1 MHNPVDQVKDECE
14 SVFQSPM
21 KILVEILHPAHVHV
35 FKHAIWTWQKR
46 GDDVL
51 VLSRVKECAND
62 LLDAY
67 QIPYTSI
74 SSIGAS
80 KLNLITEMLVRD
92 WRMWKAARKFK
103 PDVLIGIMGVTIAQ
117 VGKLIGKPAVVF
129 YDTENATAT
138 NRFVYPLAH
147 SVCTPSCYQG
157 HVNGQHVTYPGY
169 HELAY
174 LHPNRFSPDRTVLE
188 KNGVNPDQPFFMLR
202 LVSWQASHDVGEQG
216 LGSDIIDIL
225 LKKLTPLGRVLIS
238 SEKKLPPQL
247 EPYRFSCPPEA
258 MHHFLAYAQLIM
270 GESATMA
277 SEAAVLGTPAF
288 YISDTGRGYTDE
300 EESRYGLVFN
310 FKRHEKERVL
320 KKLDDVLA
328 LPDIKASFVENRNRL
343 LAEKIDTTNWMIDYI
358 DSVVNG

>member
-1 MHNPVDQVKDECE
+1 
-14 SVFQSPM
+14 M
-21 KILVEILHPAHVHV
+21 KIVVEILHPAHVHV
-35 FKHAIWTWQKR
+35 FKHAIQAWRKR

-62 LLDAY
+62 LLKAY
-67 QIPYTSI
+67 DIPFTSI
-74 SSIGAS
+74 SAIGAS

-92 WRMWKAARKFK
+92 WRMWRACRRFK
-103 PDVLIGIMGVTIAQ
+103 PDVLTGIMGVTIAQ

-147 SVCTPSCYQG
+147 SVCTPTCYQG
-157 HVNGQHVTYPGY
+157 KVNGNHVTYPGY

-174 LHPNRFSPDRTVLE
+174 LHPDRFTPDRDVLIR
-188 KNGVNPDQPFFMLR
+188 NGVDPGQPFFMLR

-216 LGSDIIDIL
+216 LGSDIIDTL

-238 SEKKLPPQL
+238 SEKALPPQL

-258 MHHFLAYAQLIM
+258 MHHFLAFAQLIM

-300 EESRYGLVFN
+300 EEARYGLVFN
-310 FKRHEKERVL
+310 FKRHERERVL
-320 KKLDDVLA
+320 KKLDEVLA
-328 LPDIKASFVENRNRL
+328 LPDIKSAFANQRKKL
-343 LAEKIDTTNWMIDYI
+343 LAEKIDTTTWMIDYI
-358 DSVVNG
+358 DRVVKGS